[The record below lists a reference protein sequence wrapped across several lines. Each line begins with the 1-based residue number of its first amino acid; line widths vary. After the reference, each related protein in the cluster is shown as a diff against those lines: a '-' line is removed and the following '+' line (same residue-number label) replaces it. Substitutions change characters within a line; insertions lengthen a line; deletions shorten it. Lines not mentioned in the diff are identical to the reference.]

1 PTPTCRCPQSRS
13 ASRMTWTTRPSMA
26 ATGATGKRH
35 GPTPDD
41 KQHLKNNTA
50 MVILIGNQKGGAG
63 KSTLTLL
70 LANDLTAAQQRKVT
84 DLDSDYQ
91 PTVSATHEKARVPE
105 NVPPNEVIPAHRTHS
120 PMLLQVPTKSRD
132 ETVLLDLPG
141 KMDDDGLT
149 PVILSG

>member
-1 PTPTCRCPQSRS
+1 RTSAKHRTMDSSPPSRSPILQIPAKHRRAIPPVPATGQGRHHSHTHIPMPTPTCRCPQSRS

-70 LANDLTAAQQRKVT
+70 LANYLTAAQQRKVT
-84 DLDSDYQ
+84 VLDMDYQ
-91 PTVSATHEKARVPE
+91 QSVSAKYEKARVLE
-105 NVPPNEVIPAHRTHS
+105 
-120 PMLLQVPTKSRD
+120 
-132 ETVLLDLPG
+132 
-141 KMDDDGLT
+141 
-149 PVILSG
+149 